1 MYMTGL
7 FYKYSYIYIYVA
19 SNQEASQNHPW
30 KWFLVKKTKDCSLNP
45 WNSSIQLRRIPW
57 QENLDHLWSWL
68 VNLTPRVSHLPP
80 LEIFGLNSRPYGN
93 QWVFIVFISPDHKA
107 LVSMGFS
114 HLWLPNSPNITGNL
128 GTWQMMNKRSTR
140 TQNVLKKP
148 PKTWRFNL
156 TTIGN
161 GLGILGDS
169 SLNSQVT

>member
-7 FYKYSYIYIYVA
+7 FYKYSYIYIYMWPQTRKPPLKMVPCKENKRLLLEPLKQLH
-19 SNQEASQNHPW
+19 SVEADSMTR
-30 KWFLVKKTKDCSLNP
+30 KLGSLMVMAGQPNP
-45 WNSSIQLRRIPW
+45 A
-57 QENLDHLWSWL
+57 
-68 VNLTPRVSHLPP
+68 VSHLPP

-140 TQNVLKKP
+140 TQNVLKEP